1 MPVKTK
7 ATADEK
13 LRIVQLCE
21 SGELSQGAAAKQLGV
36 SQTSVYQWVCQY
48 RERGPSCFNALKQNQ
63 SYSPELKFQAV
74 QACLTGQGSLQ
85 VIASRYGLRSKSQLQ
100 RWIRMY
106 NEGRNFGQE
115 RSGGSR
121 MTTSRKIT
129 KEERVAIV
137 KDCLENGL
145 SYGDTAKKHNV
156 SYQQVYTWVKK
167 YSELGEDGLDD
178 RRGKRKAEQEPRSE
192 LEEMKIKM
200 AKLEQELYRTK
211 VERDLL
217 KKVEELERRDA
228 YRK

>member
-1 MPVKTK
+1 MPVKTR
-7 ATADEK
+7 ASADEK

-48 RERGPSCFNALKQNQ
+48 RERGPSCFNALKRNQ

-74 QACLTGQGSLQ
+74 QAYLTGQGSLQ
-85 VIASRYGLRSKSQLQ
+85 VISSRYGLRSKSQLQ

-106 NEGRNFGQE
+106 NKGRNFGQE

-121 MTTSRKIT
+121 MTTSR
-129 KEERVAIV
+129 
-137 KDCLENGL
+137 N
-145 SYGDTAKKHNV
+145 
-156 SYQQVYTWVKK
+156 QQVYTWVKK

>member
-48 RERGPSCFNALKQNQ
+48 RERGPSCFNALKRNQ

-74 QACLTGQGSLQ
+74 QAYLTGQGSLQ

-106 NEGRNFGQE
+106 NEGRNFGQG

-129 KEERVAIV
+129 REERVAIV
-137 KDCLENGL
+137 KDCLEISTSVLPKTRTTQPASPKILKIRRKFNRLCRSLKPIKKL
-145 SYGDTAKKHNV
+145 STMQFILLNIWKKIVETAEPSKITLNAHAFSAKISWHWKRN
-156 SYQQVYTWVKK
+156 
-167 YSELGEDGLDD
+167 LG
-178 RRGKRKAEQEPRSE
+178 KN
-192 LEEMKIKM
+192 
-200 AKLEQELYRTK
+200 
-211 VERDLL
+211 
-217 KKVEELERRDA
+217 
-228 YRK
+228 

>member
-1 MPVKTK
+1 
-7 ATADEK
+7 
-13 LRIVQLCE
+13 
-21 SGELSQGAAAKQLGV
+21 
-36 SQTSVYQWVCQY
+36 
-48 RERGPSCFNALKQNQ
+48 
-63 SYSPELKFQAV
+63 
-74 QACLTGQGSLQ
+74 
-85 VIASRYGLRSKSQLQ
+85 
-100 RWIRMY
+100 
-106 NEGRNFGQE
+106 
-115 RSGGSR
+115 

-228 YRK
+228 YRKWGSLTSTKQSDTVARNMMILSSCAVRSYTYPGLLTTNGLSVIPANGSMKTRESQKRSKRSTARIRQRDTAGSGMIWKNTTILKSMTNGSCGSAA